1 MALQT
6 CQQHNVFNCNMWLKF
21 QVLIH
26 YAGEVTAMFGFQ
38 HVERVPLYGLH
49 SSALAAT
56 MKAYCYKHTAWI
68 CMKLGTQPL

>member
-1 MALQT
+1 MALQIF
-6 CQQHNVFNCNMWLKF
+6 QQHDIFICNRWPKF

-26 YAGEVTAMFGFQ
+26 DAGKDTAMFGFQ

-56 MKAYCYKHTAWI
+56 LKAY
-68 CMKLGTQPL
+68 